1 MDPSQVYRPEDVFKE
16 YNDFIVSRTD
26 KNEKDFRNYD
36 LNLQTDIVR
45 RTYIL
50 MHENQTLNFVKEKVS
65 GSELYN
71 YLETYRHTSAL
82 SLYVIMQNSW
92 ISCSSTVIVI
102 CGTFYAS
109 LHDTGNTEVKQQ

>member
-26 KNEKDFRNYD
+26 KNEKDFRNYE

-65 GSELYN
+65 GPELN
-71 YLETYRHTSAL
+71 NKR
-82 SLYVIMQNSW
+82 
-92 ISCSSTVIVI
+92 
-102 CGTFYAS
+102 
-109 LHDTGNTEVKQQ
+109 

>member
-16 YNDFIVSRTD
+16 YNGFIVSRTD
-26 KNEKDFRNYD
+26 KNEKDFRNYE

-65 GSELYN
+65 GPEL
-71 YLETYRHTSAL
+71 
-82 SLYVIMQNSW
+82 
-92 ISCSSTVIVI
+92 
-102 CGTFYAS
+102 
-109 LHDTGNTEVKQQ
+109 